1 MSGVA
6 MPSTPEMGEAA
17 PGTPPLKRQKMED
30 NSQAMVE
37 IDKVLDQLVKLK
49 SRPPTGQACYLPLE
63 TVQLLCDKALSIFSE
78 QDMLLDLEAPLN
90 LCGDIHGQFHDLLRI
105 FENGGYPPTSNYL
118 FLGDYV
124 DRGKKSLETVCLL
137 FAYKIKYP
145 ENFFLLRGNHE
156 SPSICRIYGFYDE
169 CKQRYSVKLWK
180 TFCDVFNYLPACAVI
195 DERVICMHGGLSSHM
210 MEMGARVKDL
220 VLAIDRPADIPDSG
234 FLCDLLWSD
243 PHQEVVGFGVNDRGV
258 SVSFGTDV
266 VRQFLQK
273 EDMDLVVRAHQVVED
288 GYEFFADRQLV
299 TIFSA
304 PNYCGE
310 FDNAA
315 AVLTIDE
322 NLVCSFQ
329 VLKPEQQPAF
339 G

>member
-1 MSGVA
+1 ML
-6 MPSTPEMGEAA
+6 PSTPDMTEAA
-17 PGTPPLKRQKMED
+17 PGTPPLKKQKFEHNNG
-30 NSQAMVE
+30 NSVD
-37 IDKVLDQLVKLK
+37 IDKVLDMLVKLK
-49 SRPPTGQACYLPLE
+49 NRPPAGQSCYLPID
-63 TVQLLCDKALSIFSE
+63 TVGAICDRALHIFSE

-105 FENGGYPPTSNYL
+105 FENGGYPPSSNYL

-169 CKQRYSVKLWK
+169 CKQRYNVKLWK
-180 TFCDVFNYLPACAVI
+180 TFCDVFNHMPACATI
-195 DERVICMHGGLSSHM
+195 DDRVICMHGGLSQQMLDPS
-210 MEMGARVKDL
+210 ARVRDM
-220 VLAIDRPADIPDSG
+220 VMAIERPADIPDQG

-243 PHQEVVGFGVNDRGV
+243 PHPDVQGWGPNDRGV
-258 SVSFGTDV
+258 SVSFGPDV

-288 GYEFFADRQLV
+288 GYEFFGERQLV

-315 AVLTIDE
+315 SVLTIDE
-322 NLVCSFQ
+322 HLVCSFQ
-329 VLKPEQQPAF
+329 VLRPELPQY